1 MIQEFH
7 DKTTLALFHGVTP
20 KGVPS
25 DLVRR
30 AVKKLKQLNAATT
43 PDYLRVPPGNHL
55 EALDDDRAGQHSIR
69 VNKQWRICFIWKDGH
84 AYRVEFCDYH

>member
-1 MIQEFH
+1 MG
-7 DKTTLALFHGVTP
+7 LPP
-20 KGVPS
+20 KGGRS

-30 AVKKLKQLNAATT
+30 AVRKLKQRNAATT
-43 PDYLRVPPGNHL
+43 LDDLRVPPGNHL